1 MAQQEDKA
9 HRQGAGGARKQLVG
23 DWSASGDFLGAILAG
38 LVLGFGGDWLFGTAP
53 LLAVI
58 GGVAGFAVGFWR
70 MYEIARKAEEEELRK
85 RAQRP
90 HP

>member
-1 MAQQEDKA
+1 MAQQEDTTRRDPA
-9 HRQGAGGARKQLVG
+9 HGSRRHMVG
-23 DWSASGDFLGAILAG
+23 EWSASGDFLGAILAG
-38 LVLGFGGDWLFGTAP
+38 LVLGLGGDWLFGTGP
-53 LLAVI
+53 LLAVL